1 MTDYL
6 GFNVLEVHPNRTKD
20 PRRSFLRSLVRLDS
34 GLGKVTVE
42 DRAGVSRAEL
52 EFDWFLDGRTEIGVL
67 QAFLLARKGR
77 AVPFW
82 VPSWRHDLVLNQGAA
97 AIDTSLTIKDTGFLK
112 YQFPQTSRRQIALI
126 LQNGTMIYRRI
137 TGATNPGN
145 GTEVL
150 TLDSAVGTTIP
161 AATTMV
167 SFLHL
172 VRMASDVVDVLWHH
186 QNLAEASMRFTEV
199 PREIPS

>member
-6 GFNVLEVHPNRTKD
+6 GFNVLEVQPNRAKD
-20 PRRSFLRSLVRLDS
+20 PRRSFLRSLTKMDA
-34 GLGKVTVE
+34 GTGKTTVQ
-42 DRAGVSRAEL
+42 DRAGISRSEL
-52 EFDWFLDGRTEIGVL
+52 EFDWFLDGRSEIAVL

-82 VPSWRHDLVLNQGAA
+82 VPSWRHDLVLNQDAG
-97 AIDTSLTIKDTGFLK
+97 AIDTSITVKDTGFLK
-112 YQFPQTSRRQIALI
+112 YQFQQTSRRQIALV
-126 LQNGTMIYRRI
+126 LQNGTFIYRQI

-150 TLDSAVGTTIP
+150 TLDSALGVAVP

-167 SFLHL
+167 CFLHL
-172 VRMASDVVDVLWHH
+172 VRLASDVVEVLWHH

-199 PREIPS
+199 PREIP

>member
-6 GFNVLEVHPNRTKD
+6 GFNVLEVQPNRAKD
-20 PRRSFLRSLVRLDS
+20 PRRSFLRSLTKMDA
-34 GLGKVTVE
+34 GTGKTTVQ
-42 DRAGVSRAEL
+42 DRAGISRSEL
-52 EFDWFLDGRTEIGVL
+52 EFDWFLDGRAEIAVL

-82 VPSWRHDLVLNQGAA
+82 VPSWRHDLVLNQDAGD
-97 AIDTSLTIKDTGFLK
+97 IDASITIKGTGFLK
-112 YQFPQTSRRQIALI
+112 YQFPQASRQHLAFV
-126 LQNGTMIYRRI
+126 LQNGTFVYRKV

-150 TLDSAVGTTIP
+150 TLNAALGTAVP

-167 SFLHL
+167 CFLHL
-172 VRMASDVVDVLWHH
+172 VRLASDVVDVLWHH

-199 PREIPS
+199 PREIP